1 MAMAS
6 EQRRLIEQKVDSR
19 TILQAFK
26 NFKNLEQIRVMT
38 FRPYVEAAWIGL
50 LRRNPLDNEE
60 FRTEYDE
67 FGWTDAFERAA
78 KILSVAVDQSNSSVS
93 RFSSRILDPPTP
105 VILPP
110 NLQAMTAR
118 IGRRLRALEVQIGD
132 GVRTLDEKTLDL
144 SELFDVVFNE
154 LVNLQYL
161 HVGFARQVTV
171 PLDTV
176 FHGITFKYLRHIG
189 LHHWLTSSQEL
200 INLIERHQ
208 NTLRSL
214 RLGQVKLRLATEESP
229 GGWKDVLQF
238 MRRNL
243 KKLNHQ
249 RWVSLRRIG
258 YDGDAQAMADMP
270 APVNSYVGIFDDS
283 DSDFFGSEG
292 GSTDDLDES
301 DQEGEEEDGDAGN
314 QDDQEE
320 QGDSEREMG
329 SERADSEGGIFSE
342 VFSGSEDERPAEEQ
356 EPDIDIDDDF
366 LVHAD
371 AAQQPNPVTDNIPGA
386 FLASGCGC
394 ESGYGW
400 DGLDDNGM
408 VVERAQWKYWEKWVV
423 MRCPTH
429 DPAY

>member
-6 EQRRLIEQKVDSR
+6 EQRRLIEREVDSR

-50 LRRNPLDNEE
+50 LRRNPLDNDE
-60 FRTEYDE
+60 FRTEYDD

-78 KILSVAVDQSNSSVS
+78 KILSMAVDRSNSSVS

-105 VILPP
+105 VIVPP
-110 NLQAMTAR
+110 DLQAITAR

-132 GVRTLDEKTLDL
+132 GIRTLDEKTTDL
-144 SELFDVVFNE
+144 SELFNVVFNE

-176 FHGITFKYLRHIG
+176 FHGITFKNLRHIG

-200 INLIERHQ
+200 ISLIERHQ

-214 RLGQVKLRLATEESP
+214 RLGQVKLRLATPESP

-238 MRRNL
+238 MRCNL

-270 APVNSYVGIFDDS
+270 APVHTYVGIFDES
-283 DSDFFGSEG
+283 DSDFFGTEG
-292 GSTDDLDES
+292 GNTDDLDES
-301 DQEGEEEDGDAGN
+301 DQEREEQEEDENTRN
-314 QDDQEE
+314 QDDQ
-320 QGDSEREMG
+320 GDSGNETG
-329 SERADSEGGIFSE
+329 SERADSEGGVFSD
-342 VFSGSEDERPAEEQ
+342 VFSGSEDERPTEEQ
-356 EPDIDIDDDF
+356 EPDVDIDDDF

-371 AAQQPNPVTDNIPGA
+371 MAQQPNPTVDNLAGA
-386 FLASGCGC
+386 ILASGCGC

-423 MRCPTH
+423 MHCPTH
-429 DPAY
+429 DPTY